1 MPAGAGWYHGGP
13 PPRPMRRALPLALC
27 LLAAPAAG
35 QGAAPDTAAARYASS
50 AAVALDL
57 SEYGLGAGAVLRVG
71 LGRDLS
77 AVAELSV
84 GAGRDE
90 REQRF
95 FVGFFGDTVT
105 PFKRNYVVLVPL
117 HAGLERRLFRREIE
131 DNFRPFV
138 SLAVGPT
145 LAYQWPY
152 FDDLDGD
159 GGPRRRRGDAR
170 RDGRAGAGRAAAG
183 RGRDARRRRPLR
195 AGWGDAGRPHRAPG
209 HVLPRRGRPPG
220 GRPDPRRGPVPARV
234 LDARRDVPRR
244 PPAVAVGVR
253 DRKGWRDEGRLVRED
268 GAPPRLMGPGGA
280 AGRRVNLASW

>member
-1 MPAGAGWYHGGP
+1 
-13 PPRPMRRALPLALC
+13 MRRALPLALC

-57 SEYGLGAGAVLRVG
+57 SEYGLGAGAVVRVG

-159 GGPRRRRGDAR
+159 GVRDAGEGTLSATAGLGRGEPRL
-170 RDGRAGAGRAAAG
+170 GAGGTLAVGAHFG
-183 RGRDARRRRPLR
+183 RGGATQ
-195 AGWGDAGRPHRAPG
+195 
-209 HVLPRRGRPPG
+209 
-220 GRPDPRRGPVPARV
+220 
-234 LDARRDVPRR
+234 
-244 PPAVAVGVR
+244 GVR
-253 DRKGWRDEGRLVRED
+253 IGLQGTYFPVEVDLLEDDPIRVEGPSRRAFWTPVVTFRVGRL
-268 GAPPRLMGPGGA
+268 L
-280 AGRRVNLASW
+280 